1 MYVSSVRLV
10 NYKSIGDYDE
20 NEIIL
25 EPKIT
30 TVIGKNETGKSN
42 VVEGMSKIKFRFING
57 SAFENDI
64 VNRNSPTKTEIK
76 YIIKLKPSQEDV
88 ALGIKNETAINL
100 TKNKGVVSGEMVEY
114 YHKNIDD
121 LVIEIIQF
129 LNGLGN
135 NPLQLQQ
142 EEFQEFK
149 ILVSEMLNLNY
160 FDLYNISRFLNIMEK
175 RRSYLQPVNRLQLK
189 EYSDL
194 LKKKW
199 NYILDRF
206 PVFFYRKNNKTL
218 NSTYTINEVEQ
229 ELKKEYNT
237 SLLKDFLRLIN
248 VDKDDFLAAVR
259 TSTEARAESLRM
271 RINRNIE
278 KHINVN
284 FRKFYNTE
292 DICLSLGFNNNS
304 VSFLVQTGEGEGLK
318 LSERSNG
325 LKWYLETFIDA
336 QANDVTSKNIVYLFD
351 EPGISL
357 HINAQQELQGLF
369 KYLVEQGNQVVYTT
383 HLPNMLDLEEGGI
396 HRIRAVVKDNE
407 GFTKIYKT
415 AYDSKIA
422 PNHQQDTLAPLV
434 NAIGMS
440 LNTTFGPAYGR
451 LNIVTEGMS
460 DYIYLKMMAGVLG
473 LELDK
478 WVFIPSVG
486 AENCINICNILE
498 GWGCKF
504 KALFDYDGEGVK
516 AGEKMRNKLGYQLG
530 ANYCYLKDVSQSDID
545 ESTFMTEKC
554 MIEDLVT
561 ASELNKFCDEY
572 KLGKNIGKTL
582 IAKLMSDAVAKESY
596 QLGTECKNNFRELF
610 SRILI

>member
-336 QANDVTSKNIVYLFD
+336 QANDITSKNIVYLFD

-498 GWGCKF
+498 GWGCEY
-504 KALFDYDGEGVK
+504 KALFDYDNEGVR
-516 AGEKMRNKLGYQLG
+516 AGEKMRSKLGCELG
-530 ANYCYLKDVSQSDID
+530 VHYCYLQDISQSDID
-545 ESTFMTEKC
+545 RRTFMTEKC

-561 ASELNKFCDEY
+561 AGEINRFCSECNID
-572 KLGKNIGKTL
+572 KNIGKTL
-582 IAKLMSDAVAKESY
+582 VAKLMSDAVANGSY
-596 QLGTECKNNFRELF
+596 QLGTECQDKFRELF